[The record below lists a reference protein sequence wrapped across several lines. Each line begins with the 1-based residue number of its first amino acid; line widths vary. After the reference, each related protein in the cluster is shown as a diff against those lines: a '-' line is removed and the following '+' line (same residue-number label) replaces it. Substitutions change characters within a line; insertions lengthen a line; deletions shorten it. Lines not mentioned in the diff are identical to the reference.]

1 MRLQRQSNGQV
12 IQFDTHATLGAGGEA
27 LVFAVPGDAQI
38 VAKVYRRPT
47 PAHASKLASML
58 ANPPVDPMAAQGHVS
73 IAWPTDVLQT
83 ADGTRRIVGFVMPRA
98 AGERALIEFYNPTA
112 RRQQCPLFNYL
123 YLHRTARN
131 LAAAVRAVHNRGYVI
146 GDLNEMNILVTDTAL
161 VTLVDTDSFQ
171 VRDVQSHTVHRC
183 PVGRPEFTPPELQGK
198 TFRELDRNPE
208 HDLFGLG
215 VLIFQLL
222 MEGTHPFAGVYTGE
236 GEPPPYEARIMRGE
250 FPYGTRPVPYRVMPA
265 APPFRNLHP
274 RLQELFLRCFEEG
287 HSNPQARPDA
297 ETWVTALQAAE
308 DALVVCAVNDQHRY
322 GNHLDACPWCE
333 RTQRLRGRDPF
344 PSRQAVES
352 GSYAGS
358 QASVQTALPSAGRPS
373 PPPMPTPTFQPA
385 QPAVAAPVVQPPVL
399 KAPEPRGASGLG
411 RWLAIGALL
420 VTIGAA
426 GWGVNGYVARQ
437 KAVAVAAAAA
447 KARQAKLAESAGE
460 RKSAETLLRE
470 VTTAIERFKREALT
484 EEQVDQIKAD
494 LRIKLEQALS
504 HANRAI
510 ELEPENAQ
518 SWVLRV
524 RSLRISG
531 DEDGARTAVKEA
543 LQKFPGNRDLL
554 EQRDLL

>member
-1 MRLQRQSNGQV
+1 MRLQRQSSGQV
-12 IQFDTHATLGAGGEA
+12 LQFDTRATLGAGGEA
-27 LVFAVPGDAQI
+27 LVFAVPGEAQI
-38 VAKVYRRPT
+38 VAKVYRRPM
-47 PAHASKLASML
+47 PEHASKLASML

-73 IAWPTDVLQT
+73 IAWPVDMLYT

-98 AGERALIEFYNPTA
+98 DGERALIEFYNPTA

-131 LAAAVRAVHNRGYVI
+131 LASAVRAVHHRGYVI

-161 VTLVDTDSFQ
+161 VTLVDCDSFQ
-171 VRDVQSHTVHRC
+171 VRDVQSRTVHRC

-198 TFRELDRNPE
+198 TFRDLDRNPE

-250 FPYGTRPVPYRVMPA
+250 FPYGSRPVPYRVMPA

-308 DALVVCAVNDQHRY
+308 DALAECAVNDQHRY
-322 GNHLDACPWCE
+322 GSHLDTCPWCE

-352 GSYAGS
+352 GTYAGS
-358 QASVQTALPSAGRPS
+358 QASVQTALPSVGRPTL
-373 PPPMPTPTFQPA
+373 PPMPTPTFQHA
-385 QPAVAAPVVQPPVL
+385 QAAVAAPVVTAPV
-399 KAPEPRGASGLG
+399 APASMQHEGPGIG
-411 RWLAIGALL
+411 RWVAIGALVL
-420 VTIGAA
+420 GTGAA
-426 GWGVNGYVARQ
+426 AVGVNSYVSHQ
-437 KAVAVAAAAA
+437 KTVAATATAAR
-447 KARQAKLAESAGE
+447 ARQAKLAEAEGE
-460 RKSAETLLRE
+460 RNSADTLLKD
-470 VTTAIERFKREALT
+470 VTRAIERFKRETLT
-484 EEQVDQIKAD
+484 EAQVDQIKAE
-494 LRIKLEQALS
+494 LRTKLEQAQS
-504 HANRAI
+504 HATRSI
-510 ELEPENAQ
+510 ELDPQNAQ
-518 SWVLRV
+518 GWVLKV
-524 RSLRISG
+524 RALRISG
-531 DEDGARTAVKEA
+531 DEDGAKSAVKDA

>member
-1 MRLQRQSNGQV
+1 MRLQRQSTGQV
-12 IQFDTHATLGAGGEA
+12 LQFDTRATLGAGGEA

-38 VAKVYRRPT
+38 VAKVYRRPL

-58 ANPPVDPMAAQGHVS
+58 ANPPADPMAAQGHVS

-83 ADGTRRIVGFVMPRA
+83 ADGTRRIVGFIMPRA
-98 AGERALIEFYNPTA
+98 DGERALIEFYNPTA

-131 LAAAVRAVHNRGYVI
+131 LASAVRAVHHRGYVI

-161 VTLVDTDSFQ
+161 VTLVDCDSFQ

-198 TFRELDRNPE
+198 TFRDLDRNPE

-215 VLIFQLL
+215 VLVFQLL
-222 MEGTHPFAGVYTGE
+222 MEGTHPFSGVYTGE

-250 FPYGTRPVPYRVMPA
+250 FTYGTRPVPYRVMPA
-265 APPFRNLHP
+265 ALPFGTLHT

-308 DALVVCAVNDQHRY
+308 DALAECAVNDQHRY
-322 GNHLDACPWCE
+322 SNHLDACPWCN
-333 RTQRLRGRDPF
+333 RMRLLRGRDPF
-344 PSRQAVES
+344 PSRAAVES
-352 GSYAGS
+352 GNYAGS
-358 QASVQTALPSAGRPS
+358 QASLQTALPSVGRPTL
-373 PPPMPTPTFQPA
+373 PPLPTPTFQPA
-385 QPAVAAPVVQPPVL
+385 QPVVAAPVVTAPV
-399 KAPEPRGASGLG
+399 APAPGESGGVGLG

-420 VTIGAA
+420 ASTGAV
-426 GWGVNGYVARQ
+426 GFGVNNYLTHQ
-437 KAVAVAAAAA
+437 KAVAAAAVAARA
-447 KARQAKLAESAGE
+447 KQAKLADADSE
-460 RKSAETLLRE
+460 RKSADALLRD
-470 VTTAIERFKREALT
+470 VTKAIERFKRETLT
-484 EEQVDQIKAD
+484 EAQVDQIKAE
-494 LRIKLEQALS
+494 LRTKLEQALS
-504 HANRAI
+504 HAGRSI
-510 ELEPENAQ
+510 ELEPENVQ
-518 SWVLRV
+518 GWVLRV
-524 RSLRISG
+524 RALRISG
-531 DEDGARTAVKEA
+531 DEDGARSAVKEA